1 MWPHWKILQ
10 DTVQTNYTGLPIT
23 LIVRNESVREGSFFD
38 IVVSL
43 INLII
48 LYFRV
53 ESCSMPES
61 LAENLSSFIKNTTAH
76 FTGNDCIS
84 SIPFV

>member
-23 LIVRNESVREGSFFD
+23 LIVRNESVRDGSFFD

-48 LYFRV
+48 LYFEQTLQGGILLNARI
-53 ESCSMPES
+53 SGWK
-61 LAENLSSFIKNTTAH
+61 SFIFHKKTLLHILREMIA
-76 FTGNDCIS
+76 
-84 SIPFV
+84 